1 MKNSSFR
8 SAIEEIKAR
17 LSIVDVVERYVSLKR
32 TGRNYTGLCPFHD
45 DNNPSMQVN
54 EERGF
59 FHCFSCGAGGDIFG
73 FVMKYNDI
81 GFMDAARELAQRAG
95 VALPSPSRRAEKGG
109 EDSAG
114 RKRLFEIN
122 SLVCSLYRKCLRSG
136 KGSVSARKYMESRG
150 IDPQIMEEFG
160 LGFAPDGWDTVVRF
174 AREKKIEIS
183 ELEKLGLVAAS
194 NNSKRHY
201 DWFRNRIIFP
211 IYRADPIYGEDLPVC
226 GFGGRTLAEDDKRNP
241 KYLNSSESPVF
252 SKRNVFYG
260 LYNSRNEIKRKNRAI
275 LIEGYMDFIKL
286 YAKGIRNVVATL
298 GTAFTKDHATI
309 LRRFCDE
316 VVIVYDGDAAGISS
330 AVRAGE
336 ILLEREIS
344 SKICRIPD
352 GLDPDDYVEKYGA
365 EGFSELL
372 EEKAVNVSDF
382 VIDDIFSKH
391 KEKKMSHRDATRS
404 LAELVSK
411 TRDPIERARALSK
424 ITGVFGIR
432 ESELLSLVKTSGSGK
447 NRGSLGPAA
456 GTSGEDAV
464 ERMILKILLRFPGL
478 ADVAEIENIG
488 NHFENGDLKVILGRI
503 SEVGFNDA
511 SSLIS
516 SFENVGTQELLS
528 DLIFSSDDLIDEET
542 SEKILRDCVT
552 KLELRRLSLRLRDV
566 RDRIQKQRDSSDK
579 ELEKKLVTEYRDLDR
594 EYRDLEKSMRGNI
607 S

>member
-8 SAIEEIKAR
+8 SAIEDIKAR

-59 FHCFSCGAGGDIFG
+59 FHCFSCGAGGDVFG
-73 FVMKYNDI
+73 FVMKYNDVD
-81 GFMDAARELAQRAG
+81 FMDAARELAQRAG
-95 VALPSPSRRAEKGG
+95 VELPAPSRRAENRG

-136 KGSVSARKYMESRG
+136 KGSESARKYMESRG
-150 IDPQIMEEFG
+150 IDPQVVEEFG

-174 AREKKIEIS
+174 AREKKIGIS
-183 ELEKLGLVAAS
+183 ELEKLGLVATS
-194 NNSKRHY
+194 NNSKGHY

-241 KYLNSSESPVF
+241 KYLNSPESPVF

-260 LYNSRNEIKRKNRAI
+260 LYNSRNEIKKKNRAI

-316 VVIVYDGDAAGISS
+316 VVIVYDGDAAGIRS
-330 AVRAGE
+330 AVRVGE
-336 ILLEREIS
+336 VFLEREVS

-382 VIDDIFSKH
+382 VIDDTFSKH
-391 KEKKMSHRDATRS
+391 KEKKMSQRDATRS

-411 TRDPIERARALSK
+411 TRDPIERARALSR

-432 ESELLSLVKTSGSGK
+432 ESELLSLVKTSDPGK
-447 NRGSLGPAA
+447 NRGSLAPAA

-488 NHFENGDLKVILGRI
+488 NHFENGDLKVILARVR
-503 SEVGFNDA
+503 EVGFNDA

-552 KLELRRLSLRLRDV
+552 KLELRCISLKLRDV
-566 RDRIQKQRDSSDK
+566 RDRIQKQDSTDK

>member
-45 DNNPSMQVN
+45 DKNPSMHVN

-59 FHCFSCGAGGDIFG
+59 FHCFSCGAGGDVFG
-73 FVMKYNDI
+73 FVMKYNNVD
-81 GFMDAARELAQRAG
+81 FMEAARELAQRAG
-95 VALPSPSRRAEKGG
+95 VALPSPSRRAENRG

-114 RKRLFEIN
+114 KKRLFEIN
-122 SLVCSLYRKCLRSG
+122 SLVCSLYRERLRSG
-136 KGSVSARKYMESRG
+136 KGSGSARKYVESRG
-150 IDPQIMEEFG
+150 IDPQVVEEFG

-174 AREKKIEIS
+174 AREKKMEIS
-183 ELEKLGLVAAS
+183 ELEKLGLVAARKD
-194 NNSKRHY
+194 SKGHY
-201 DWFRNRIIFP
+201 DWFRNRIMFP
-211 IYRADPIYGEDLPVC
+211 IYGMDGQVL
-226 GFGGRTLAEDDKRNP
+226 GFGGRTLDEDDGKNP
-241 KYLNSSESPVF
+241 KYMNSPESPVF
-252 SKRNVFYG
+252 SKKNVFYG
-260 LYNSRNEIKRKNRAI
+260 LHNSRNEIRRKRQAV
-275 LIEGYMDFIKL
+275 LVEGYMDFIKL
-286 YAKGIRNVVATL
+286 YAKGTRNVVATL

-336 ILLEREIS
+336 ILLEREVS

-365 EGFSELL
+365 EGFAELL
-372 EEKAVNVSDF
+372 SAAVSVCDF
-382 VIDDIFSKH
+382 IIDDTFSKH
-391 KEKKMSHRDATRS
+391 KEKKMSQRDATRS

-411 TRDPIERARALSK
+411 TRDPLERARALSR

-447 NRGSLGPAA
+447 NRGSLAPAA

-464 ERMILKILLRFPGL
+464 ERMIIKILLRFPGL
-478 ADVAEIENIG
+478 ADVAEIENVG
-488 NHFENGDLKVILGRI
+488 NHFENVDLKVILGRI

-528 DLIFSSDDLIDEET
+528 DLIFSSDDLIDEDT

-552 KLELRRLSLRLRDV
+552 KLELRHLSLRLRDV

>member
-95 VALPSPSRRAEKGG
+95 VALPSPSRRAENRG

-136 KGSVSARKYMESRG
+136 KGSESARKYMESRG

-174 AREKKIEIS
+174 AREKKIEIL

-260 LYNSRNEIKRKNRAI
+260 LYNSRNEIKKKNRAI

-336 ILLEREIS
+336 ILLEREVS

-365 EGFSELL
+365 EGFSKLL

-382 VIDDIFSKH
+382 VIDDTFSKH

-411 TRDPIERARALSK
+411 TRDPLERARALSR

-432 ESELLSLVKTSGSGK
+432 ESELLSLVKTSDSGK
-447 NRGSLGPAA
+447 NRGSLAPAA

-464 ERMILKILLRFPGL
+464 ERTILKILLRFPGL

-488 NHFENGDLKVILGRI
+488 NHFENGDLKVILDRI

-528 DLIFSSDDLIDEET
+528 DLIFSSDDLIDEKT
-542 SEKILRDCVT
+542 SEKILRECVT
-552 KLELRRLSLRLRDV
+552 NLELRHLDLRRKDV
-566 RDRIQKQRDSSDK
+566 RDRIRKQRDK
-579 ELEKKLVTEYRDLDR
+579 EQEKKLVTEHRDLDR
-594 EYRDLEKSMRGNI
+594 EYRDLKKSMRGNI